1 MDQTVATQDNTVAT
15 PGFVDID
22 MNQSSGTSPDVEEP
36 SPHSERTSSGNP
48 SRGSKMGAEKSSYVL
63 MKKSTL
69 GFIFFLLLAFVV
81 AFGYF
86 FSEWMYD
93 RENSGKNKA
102 NCFLEKEVECPF
114 TEEDLKGLQ
123 SEIDRL
129 EDLNGE
135 LSNQL
140 DEYENLTDR
149 LNASVEELKRQNV
162 ILSENNDVYENLNNQ
177 LNDTIAELKGQ
188 NEFLEGQ
195 VDKFEELNKGLNA
208 TVDRLEGE
216 VDRLEGEVT
225 DLTEQN
231 DRLEELV
238 GSLSDE
244 TDKLSELTDLLQD
257 NVGKLENK
265 ISELET
271 ENDRLE
277 KNIDDLETVASFL
290 DEVAGNIDQTY
301 EQVSVF
307 LAEQIKTNR
316 FLVTESLENTF
327 HQRVANWDCALR
339 DQYALEPFAN
349 DDNIAI
355 PENRIT
361 GVLEYVD
368 ERVLSDLCLDKGDFN
383 SFLEDE
389 YTLNDVTIA
398 RLVTAVQKY
407 TWDALDYYFPE
418 EGETGL
424 SDEDWADAKYDCGNL
439 AVDQKYTN

>member
-1 MDQTVATQDNTVAT
+1 
-15 PGFVDID
+15 
-22 MNQSSGTSPDVEEP
+22 
-36 SPHSERTSSGNP
+36 
-48 SRGSKMGAEKSSYVL
+48 
-63 MKKSTL
+63 
-69 GFIFFLLLAFVV
+69 
-81 AFGYF
+81 
-86 FSEWMYD
+86 
-93 RENSGKNKA
+93 
-102 NCFLEKEVECPF
+102 
-114 TEEDLKGLQ
+114 
-123 SEIDRL
+123 
-129 EDLNGE
+129 
-135 LSNQL
+135 
-140 DEYENLTDR
+140 
-149 LNASVEELKRQNV
+149 
-162 ILSENNDVYENLNNQ
+162 LNNQ

-225 DLTEQN
+225 DLTDQN

-244 TDKLSELTDLLQD
+244 TDHLSELNDLLQD
-257 NVGKLENK
+257 NVDKLEDK

-277 KNIDDLETVASFL
+277 KNIDDLETVVSFL
-290 DEVAGNIDQTY
+290 DEVAGNIDETY
-301 EQVSVF
+301 EQISAF

-316 FLVTESLENTF
+316 FLVTEALENTF

-339 DQYALEPFAN
+339 DQYALEEFAN

-355 PENRIT
+355 PEDRIT

-383 SFLEDE
+383 SYLEDE

-424 SDEDWADAKYDCGNL
+424 SDVDWADAKYDCGNL
-439 AVDQKYTN
+439 AANQKYTK